1 MLLGDEEI
9 VKNYLK
15 LGKFCVLRIFLLEVN
30 FFCFINIGVFWE
42 NFFFGYVFMVIL
54 FIVFI

>member
-15 LGKFCVLRIFLLEVN
+15 LGKNLNFWNKNGN
-30 FFCFINIGVFWE
+30 FFIYLVVEVGDFDIVEMFLFDGK
-42 NFFFGYVFMVIL
+42 YV
-54 FIVFI
+54 